1 MDRLKAMR
9 VLVRVAE
16 RGNFSRAAADL
27 GLSHGMAGAIVKGLE
42 DALGVELIRRTTRRM
57 SLTAEGALYVE
68 QARRILEEI
77 EALDQSVTG
86 RSQLRARLTLQVPSA
101 FGRLVLAPA
110 IGGFLAEHPEID
122 LSVLSR
128 DRFPDMVAD
137 AVDVLVYVGPL
148 RDSALVATR
157 IGQFPIVTVAAPS
170 YLASRGMPATIAE
183 LAAHD
188 RINILSAT
196 EGRALSWRFRE
207 GGTTRL
213 EAMPAALSFESS
225 EAAVAAAIGGAG
237 VVQNIAY
244 AVMEP
249 VRAGSL
255 VPLLTGYLDPG
266 PEIFA
271 VTRRHRRTPHRIRA
285 LLSFLRRIM
294 REHPAHRLLTPDGAG
309 QSEA

>member
-170 YLASRGMPATIAE
+170 YLASRGMPATITE

-196 EGRALSWRFRE
+196 EGRALSWRRRRCAPRTS
-207 GGTTRL
+207 G
-213 EAMPAALSFESS
+213 AAPPSWPA
-225 EAAVAAAIGGAG
+225 
-237 VVQNIAY
+237 
-244 AVMEP
+244 
-249 VRAGSL
+249 
-255 VPLLTGYLDPG
+255 
-266 PEIFA
+266 
-271 VTRRHRRTPHRIRA
+271 
-285 LLSFLRRIM
+285 
-294 REHPAHRLLTPDGAG
+294 
-309 QSEA
+309 